1 MIALSDMRGYKAPD
15 PDGFIMAFWKFCWLM
30 MQLFKE
36 FHSNKYVEHNLNAIF
51 MLLIPKKG
59 WTDGIKE
66 FRPIN
71 LVGSLFRLPAKLL
84 ANKQKK

>member
-15 PDGFIMAFWKFCWLM
+15 PDGFIMDFWKFCWLIM
-30 MQLFKE
+30 GRKVMQLFKE
-36 FHSNKYVEHNLNAIF
+36 FHSNEYVEHNLNAIF

-66 FRPIN
+66 FRLQP
-71 LVGSLFRLPAKLL
+71 L
-84 ANKQKK
+84 